1 MILPHDKHL
10 HIDEQDPIIDWLVRC
25 MKSAQRGTIN
35 LDIGSQQAIKI
46 DITNNGDKI
55 MVDLF
60 EPAFFSTANDETG
73 LFDKLKSAK
82 EFAKKLDYYGI
93 TITFLRKGKEAITL
107 GSEAK
112 PILSKLI
119 TRSDDVQINSVTQTT
134 HLKRDFKVD

>member
-1 MILPHDKHL
+1 MILHDDKHL

-25 MKSAQRGTIN
+25 MKSAQRGSIN
-35 LDIGSQQAIKI
+35 VDIGRQQVVKI

-55 MVDLF
+55 MVDLL
-60 EPAFFSTANDETG
+60 EPTFFSTANDEMG

-82 EFAKKLDYYGI
+82 EFAKKLDDYGI

-112 PILSKLI
+112 PTLSKLV
-119 TRSDDVQINSVTQTT
+119 TRSDDVQITSVTQTT
-134 HLKRDFKVD
+134 NLKRDFKAD